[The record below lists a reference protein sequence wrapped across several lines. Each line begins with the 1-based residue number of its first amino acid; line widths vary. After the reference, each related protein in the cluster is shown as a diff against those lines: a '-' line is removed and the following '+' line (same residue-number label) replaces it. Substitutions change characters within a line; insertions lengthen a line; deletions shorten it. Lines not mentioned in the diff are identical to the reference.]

1 MEISNDPQG
10 VDSLPRSA
18 LISQRDEST
27 DDHDVEKQANL
38 NNSASDIPTHDIAT
52 QDEKDPQ
59 DPNIVDW
66 DGPDDPENPLNWAS
80 SKKLA
85 AMTIVSLVTM
95 LS

>member
-1 MEISNDPQG
+1 MEVSNGSPG
-10 VDSLPRSA
+10 VDSLRRSTST
-18 LISQRDEST
+18 SQRDEST
-27 DDHDVEKQANL
+27 YSHDVEKQGDVND
-38 NNSASDIPTHDIAT
+38 SALDIATHDIAT
-52 QDEKDPQ
+52 RDEKALQ

>member
-1 MEISNDPQG
+1 MEVSNGSQG
-10 VDSLPRSA
+10 VDA
-18 LISQRDEST
+18 LHHSTSTSQCDEPTYS
-27 DDHDVEKQANL
+27 HDVEKQPDL
-38 NNSASDIPTHDIAT
+38 NNSALDIAT
-52 QDEKDPQ
+52 HDEKKLQ

-66 DGPDDPENPLNWAS
+66 EGPDDPENPLNWAS

>member
-1 MEISNDPQG
+1 METSNGSQG
-10 VDSLPRSA
+10 VDSLHRSTF
-18 LISQRDEST
+18 ISQRDESAYS
-27 DDHDVEKQANL
+27 HDVEKQADL
-38 NNSASDIPTHDIAT
+38 NNGALDIAT
-52 QDEKDPQ
+52 HDGKAPQ

>member
-1 MEISNDPQG
+1 MEDSNDSQG
-10 VDSLPRSA
+10 VDSLHQST
-18 LISQRDEST
+18 LTSQRDESAYS
-27 DDHDVEKQANL
+27 HDVEKQTDL
-38 NNSASDIPTHDIAT
+38 NNSALDIAAH
-52 QDEKDPQ
+52 DEKALQ

-66 DGPDDPENPLNWAS
+66 DGPDDPENPLNWSS

>member
-1 MEISNDPQG
+1 MEVSNASQG
-10 VDSLPRSA
+10 VDSLRRST

-27 DDHDVEKQANL
+27 YSHDVEKQADGND
-38 NNSASDIPTHDIAT
+38 SARDIATHDIAT
-52 QDEKDPQ
+52 HDEKALQ